1 MKKILT
7 TLLAGCFLL
16 TLLSC
21 KSNDNNNTNDKT
33 SEPFFVQEIKYTQI
47 AEYEYALSKNISKSS
62 EFSVANVYK
71 ECPVTRIK
79 ASASINNTHVKSISL
94 GDNMIY
100 VEDNA
105 FKGCTNLTNIEMY
118 PNVCF
123 GEGVFESC
131 DKVEALEENNLLYLG
146 AKETEEE
153 LKNDHYY
160 LFRTKSDSKNIVTSS
175 KTVSIMDAFRN
186 NNDIEN
192 ITLNSG
198 VKYINSSAFKNSSL
212 KSINIPSSVVYI
224 GRNAFTGL
232 TDINI
237 TLESEITGYFTL
249 DGESKEE
256 VTLTNDN
263 VVNYLTSTYQNYFFY
278 KEA

>member
-7 TLLAGCFLL
+7 TLLAGCLLL

-21 KSNDNNNTNDKT
+21 KSNDNKIDDKT
-33 SEPFFVQEIKYTQI
+33 SEPFFVEEIKYTKI
-47 AEYEYALSKNISKSS
+47 AEYEYALSTNISKTSD
-62 EFSVANVYK
+62 FSVANVYK
-71 ECPVTRIK
+71 ECSVTRIK
-79 ASASINNTHVKSISL
+79 SSASINNTHIKSLKL
-94 GDNMIY
+94 GSNMNY
-100 VEDNA
+100 VEDYA
-105 FKGCTNLTNIEMY
+105 FKGCTNLVDVEMY

-131 DKVEALEENNLLYLG
+131 NNIKALEENNLLYLE

-153 LKNDHYY
+153 QKNEYYY
-160 LFRTKSDSKNIVTSS
+160 LFRTQSNSKNIVTSL
-175 KTVSIMDAFRN
+175 KTVSILDAFRN

-224 GRNAFTGL
+224 GRNAFSGTSNL
-232 TDINI
+232 NI
-237 TLESEITGYFTL
+237 TLESDIKGYFTL
-249 DGESKEE
+249 DGELKEE
-256 VTLTNDN
+256 VTLTSDN
-263 VVNYLTSTYQNYFFY
+263 VVNYLTGTYQNYFFY

>member
-7 TLLAGCFLL
+7 TLLAGCLLL

-21 KSNDNNNTNDKT
+21 KSNDNKIDDKT
-33 SEPFFVQEIKYTQI
+33 SEPFFVEEIKYTKI
-47 AEYEYALSKNISKSS
+47 AEYEYALSTNISKTSD
-62 EFSVANVYK
+62 FSVANVYK
-71 ECPVTRIK
+71 ECSVTRIK
-79 ASASINNTHVKSISL
+79 SSASINNTHIKSLKL
-94 GDNMIY
+94 GSNMNY
-100 VEDNA
+100 VEDYA
-105 FKGCTNLTNIEMY
+105 FKGCTNLVDVEMY

-131 DKVEALEENNLLYLG
+131 NNIKALEENNLLYLE

-153 LKNDHYY
+153 QKNEYYY
-160 LFRTKSDSKNIVTSS
+160 LFRTQSNSKNIVTSL
-175 KTVSIMDAFRN
+175 KTVSILDAFRN

-212 KSINIPSSVVYI
+212 KSINISSSVVYI
-224 GRNAFTGL
+224 GRNAFSGTSNL
-232 TDINI
+232 NI
-237 TLESEITGYFTL
+237 TLESDIKGYFTL
-249 DGESKEE
+249 DGELKEE
-256 VTLTNDN
+256 VTLTSDN
-263 VVNYLTSTYQNYFFY
+263 VVNYLTGTYQNYFFY

>member
-7 TLLAGCFLL
+7 TLLAGCLLL

-21 KSNDNNNTNDKT
+21 KSNDNNIDDKT
-33 SEPFFVQEIKYTQI
+33 SEPFFVQEIKYMQI

-62 EFSVANVYK
+62 DFSVANVYK

-105 FKGCTNLTNIEMY
+105 FKGCTNLTKIEMY
-118 PNVCF
+118 SNVCF
-123 GEGVFESC
+123 GEGVFDSC
-131 DKVEALEENNLLYLG
+131 DKIETLEENNLLYLG
-146 AKETEEE
+146 AKEREEE

-160 LFRTKSDSKNIVTSS
+160 LFRTKSDSKNIVTSL
-175 KTVSIMDAFRN
+175 KTVSIMDAFKN

-212 KSINIPSSVVYI
+212 KSINIPSSVIYI
-224 GRNAFTGL
+224 GRNAFSGTSNL
-232 TDINI
+232 NI
-237 TLESEITGYFTL
+237 TLESDITGYFTL

-256 VTLTNDN
+256 ITLTNDN

>member
-7 TLLAGCFLL
+7 TLLAGCLLL

-21 KSNDNNNTNDKT
+21 KSNDNKIDDKT
-33 SEPFFVQEIKYTQI
+33 SEPFFVEEIKYTKI
-47 AEYEYALSKNISKSS
+47 AEYEYALSTNISKTSD
-62 EFSVANVYK
+62 FSVANVYK
-71 ECPVTRIK
+71 ECSVTRIK
-79 ASASINNTHVKSISL
+79 SSASINNTYIKSLKL
-94 GDNMIY
+94 GSNMIY
-100 VEDNA
+100 VEDYA
-105 FKGCTNLTNIEMY
+105 FKGCTNLVDVEMY

-131 DKVEALEENNLLYLG
+131 NNIEALEENNLLYLE
-146 AKETEEE
+146 AKETKEE
-153 LKNDHYY
+153 LNNEYYY
-160 LFRTKSDSKNIVTSS
+160 LFRTQSNSKNIVTSL

-212 KSINIPSSVVYI
+212 KSINIPSSVIYI
-224 GRNAFTGL
+224 GRNAFSGTSNL
-232 TDINI
+232 NI
-237 TLESEITGYFTL
+237 TLESDIKGYFTL
-249 DGESKEE
+249 DGELKEE
-256 VTLTNDN
+256 VTLTSDN
-263 VVNYLTSTYQNYFFY
+263 VVNYLTGTYQNYFFY

>member
-7 TLLAGCFLL
+7 TLLAGCLLL

-21 KSNDNNNTNDKT
+21 KSNDNNIDDKT
-33 SEPFFVQEIKYTQI
+33 SEAFFVQEIKYTQI
-47 AEYEYALSKNISKSS
+47 AEYEYALSKNISKTSD
-62 EFSVANVYK
+62 FSVANVYK

-79 ASASINNTHVKSISL
+79 ASASINNTHIKSLKIGS
-94 GDNMIY
+94 NMIY
-100 VEDNA
+100 VEDYA
-105 FKGCTNLTNIEMY
+105 FKGCTNLVDVEMY

-131 DKVEALEENNLLYLG
+131 DKIEALEENNLLYLE

-160 LFRTKSDSKNIVTSS
+160 LFRTQSNSKNIVTSL
-175 KTVSIMDAFRN
+175 KTVSIMDAFSN

-212 KSINIPSSVVYI
+212 KRINIPSSVIYI
-224 GRNAFTGL
+224 GRNAFSGTSNL
-232 TDINI
+232 SI
-237 TLESEITGYFTL
+237 TLESDITGYFTL

-256 VTLTNDN
+256 VTLTSDN
-263 VVNYLTSTYQNYFFY
+263 VVNYLTNTYQNYFFY

>member
-7 TLLAGCFLL
+7 TLLAGCLLL

-21 KSNDNNNTNDKT
+21 KSNDNKIDDKT
-33 SEPFFVQEIKYTQI
+33 SEPFFVEEIKYTKI
-47 AEYEYALSKNISKSS
+47 AQYEYALSKNISKTSD
-62 EFSVANVYK
+62 FSVANVYK
-71 ECPVTRIK
+71 ECSVTRIK
-79 ASASINNTHVKSISL
+79 ASASINNTHIKSLKL
-94 GDNMIY
+94 GSNMIY
-100 VEDNA
+100 VEDYA
-105 FKGCTNLTNIEMY
+105 FKGCTNLVDVEMY
-118 PNVCF
+118 PNVYF

-131 DKVEALEENNLLYLG
+131 NNIEALEENNLLYLE

-160 LFRTKSDSKNIVTSS
+160 LFRTQNNSKNIVTSL

-212 KSINIPSSVVYI
+212 KSINIPSSVIYI
-224 GRNAFTGL
+224 GCNAFSGTSNL
-232 TDINI
+232 NI
-237 TLESEITGYFTL
+237 TLESDIKGYFTL
-249 DGESKEE
+249 DGELKEE
-256 VTLTNDN
+256 VTLTSDN
-263 VVNYLTSTYQNYFFY
+263 VVNYLTGTYQNYFFY

>member
-7 TLLAGCFLL
+7 TLLAGCLLL

-21 KSNDNNNTNDKT
+21 KSNDNKIDDKT
-33 SEPFFVQEIKYTQI
+33 SEPFFVEEIKYTQI
-47 AEYEYALSKNISKSS
+47 AQYEYALSKNISKTSD
-62 EFSVANVYK
+62 FSVANVYK

-79 ASASINNTHVKSISL
+79 ASASINNTHIKSLKIGS
-94 GDNMIY
+94 NMIY
-100 VEDNA
+100 VEDFA
-105 FKGCTNLTNIEMY
+105 FKGCTNLVDVEMY

-131 DKVEALEENNLLYLG
+131 DKIEALEENNLLYLE

-160 LFRTKSDSKNIVTSS
+160 LFRTQSNSKNIVTSL

-212 KSINIPSSVVYI
+212 KRINIPSSVIYI
-224 GRNAFTGL
+224 GRNAFSGTSNL
-232 TDINI
+232 NI
-237 TLESEITGYFTL
+237 TLESDIKGYFTL
-249 DGESKEE
+249 DGELKEE
-256 VTLTNDN
+256 VTLTSDN
-263 VVNYLTSTYQNYFFY
+263 VVNYLTGTYQNYFFY

>member
-7 TLLAGCFLL
+7 TLLAGCLLL

-21 KSNDNNNTNDKT
+21 KSNDNKIDDKT
-33 SEPFFVQEIKYTQI
+33 SEPFFVEEIKYTKI
-47 AEYEYALSKNISKSS
+47 AEYEYALSTNISKTSD
-62 EFSVANVYK
+62 FSVANVYK
-71 ECPVTRIK
+71 ECSVTRIK
-79 ASASINNTHVKSISL
+79 SSASINNTHIKSLKL
-94 GDNMIY
+94 GSNMNY
-100 VEDNA
+100 VEDYA
-105 FKGCTNLTNIEMY
+105 FKGCTNLVDVEMY

-131 DKVEALEENNLLYLG
+131 NNIKALEENNLLYLE

-153 LKNDHYY
+153 QKNEYYY
-160 LFRTKSDSKNIVTSS
+160 LFRTQSNSKNIVTSL

-224 GRNAFTGL
+224 GRNAFSGTSNL
-232 TDINI
+232 NI
-237 TLESEITGYFTL
+237 TLESDIKGYFTL
-249 DGESKEE
+249 DGELKEE
-256 VTLTNDN
+256 VTLTSDN
-263 VVNYLTSTYQNYFFY
+263 VVNYLTGTYQNYFFY

>member
-21 KSNDNNNTNDKT
+21 KSNDNNIDDKT
-33 SEPFFVQEIKYTQI
+33 SEAFFVQEIKYTQI
-47 AEYEYALSKNISKSS
+47 AEYEYALSKNISKTND
-62 EFSVANVYK
+62 FSVANVYK

-79 ASASINNTHVKSISL
+79 ASASINNTHIKSLKIGS
-94 GDNMIY
+94 NMIY
-100 VEDNA
+100 VEDYA
-105 FKGCTNLTNIEMY
+105 FKGCTNLVDVEMY
-118 PNVCF
+118 SNVCF
-123 GEGVFESC
+123 GDGVFESC
-131 DKVEALEENNLLYLG
+131 DKIEALEENNLLYLE

-160 LFRTKSDSKNIVTSS
+160 LFRTQSNSKNIVTSL

-212 KSINIPSSVVYI
+212 KRINIPSSVIYI
-224 GRNAFTGL
+224 GRNAFSGTYNL
-232 TDINI
+232 NI
-237 TLESEITGYFTL
+237 TLESDITGYFTL

-256 VTLTNDN
+256 VTLTSDN
-263 VVNYLTSTYQNYFFY
+263 VVNYLTNTYQNYFFY